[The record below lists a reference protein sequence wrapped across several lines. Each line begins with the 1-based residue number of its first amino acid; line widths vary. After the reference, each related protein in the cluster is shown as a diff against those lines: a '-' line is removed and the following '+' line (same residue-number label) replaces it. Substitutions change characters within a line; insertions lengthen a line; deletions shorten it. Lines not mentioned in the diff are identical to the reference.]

1 MQSRTLSL
9 CPASACVAFSRSLP
23 LSRLSDLSL
32 CPPLSASAA
41 IVISLVQSIILRMI
55 LFISFCFVFLGQGLN
70 VQVNLKFTN

>member
-1 MQSRTLSL
+1 M
-9 CPASACVAFSRSLP
+9 
-23 LSRLSDLSL
+23 SRLSDLSL

-70 VQVNLKFTN
+70 VQVNLKLTN